1 MVTTFRAKLRLG
13 LDYYESAL
21 FLVNVECESS
31 LPFQGSRE
39 LVTRMETEMLAQV
52 ARVRDL
58 VEIQYQKG
66 AASLLDYLDAYRT
79 YIATNVEYIQ
89 DLAAYWS
96 AEHALE
102 GAVATRFE

>member
-1 MVTTFRAKLRLG
+1 
-13 LDYYESAL
+13 
-21 FLVNVECESS
+21 
-31 LPFQGSRE
+31 
-39 LVTRMETEMLAQV
+39 METELLNQV

-58 VEIQYQKG
+58 VELQYQKG
-66 AASLLDYLDAYRT
+66 AAASLLDYLDSQRT

-96 AEHALE
+96 AAHALE

>member
-1 MVTTFRAKLRLG
+1 M
-13 LDYYESAL
+13 
-21 FLVNVECESS
+21 
-31 LPFQGSRE
+31 
-39 LVTRMETEMLAQV
+39 
-52 ARVRDL
+52 RDL
-58 VEIQYQKG
+58 VEIQYHKG

-102 GAVATRFE
+102 SAVATRFE